1 MKKIILI
8 FGYGKWAKK
17 IIRFLKNKKTFTEI
31 YIKTSKR
38 FLKIHPEKKELKL
51 ESFDSKI
58 NKIRYF
64 HICAPTS
71 KHYKIIE
78 TNNFRKVNLI
88 IEKPLINKNNELNKI
103 RPFFKY
109 NKIIVNYIDLYNP
122 LLQNIKKEIN
132 AITSLNIEFGNKSLF
147 KKKDESIDE
156 WLDHPLAILLFLFKK
171 FPDFK
176 VIHYRNEIIKNQYI
190 DMLHLQ
196 YYFKNKIINVKLNMK
211 FPLLERLITL
221 KKKNLITKIN
231 LKKKIRNK
239 NQKIKI
245 GKDNSLNLLYNDLEK
260 SKISYFQNFNFHKE
274 IYKEKRRIKNK
285 LQDKKNISEHSKSK

>member
-1 MKKIILI
+1 MRKKILI

-17 IIRFLKNKKTFTEI
+17 IIRFLKKKKTFTEI

-38 FLKIHPEKKELKL
+38 FFKIYPEKRKFILKN
-51 ESFDSKI
+51 FDNQISKI
-58 NKIRYF
+58 KYF

-71 KHYKIIE
+71 KHYEIIE
-78 TNNFRKVNLI
+78 LNNFRKVKLI
-88 IEKPLINKNNELNKI
+88 IEKPLINKNNELSKI
-103 RPFFKY
+103 KPFFKY

-122 LLQNIKKEIN
+122 LLQSIKKKIN
-132 AITSLNIEFGNKSLF
+132 TITSLNIEFGSKSLF

-176 VIHYRNEIIKNQYI
+176 IIHYRNKKIKRQYI

-196 YYFKNKIINVKLNMK
+196 YYFENKIINVKLNMK
-211 FPLLERLITL
+211 FPVLERLITI

-231 LKKKIRNK
+231 LRKKIKNK

-245 GKDNSLNLLYNDLEK
+245 DNDNSLNLLYNDFEK

-274 IYKEKRRIKNK
+274 IYEEKKRIKK
-285 LQDKKNISEHSKSK
+285 RLQDKKNISKHS